1 MAKFGDKARLI
12 HTRNNW
18 MIGIR
23 KKARDAGC
31 EPESFP
37 EYILAI
43 EVGELFGEVMRTR
56 LSRIP
61 SDLFER
67 GLSAEKLHAEL
78 TKLLKDSKKG

>member
-1 MAKFGDKARLI
+1 MSRGDKARLI

-18 MIGIR
+18 MIGVR
-23 KKARDAGC
+23 KKAMDAGV
-31 EPESFP
+31 EPDSFP

-43 EVGELFGEVMRTR
+43 EVGELFGEAMRTR

-67 GLSAEKLHAEL
+67 GRSAKQLRVEL